1 MKIGDTVGIKN
12 ANSLPDVVG
21 ESAEIVGLRT
31 QEFEK
36 YTVYPVWARMTT
48 GERKGKIYGFQY
60 GEVELPPRRY
70 KEVTM
75 EPEVVKRLEE
85 VLKGVTTIEDVAEIE
100 RAIGEVKGNILTEPA
115 LGFWEGKTPCWDM
128 FHCPDAIKKE
138 CPAFRYRTLP
148 CWQIEGT
155 YCKLLDSEPQ
165 GMDTD
170 ICHVCR
176 AYEKWGHREPI
187 EIKLRGKGSNVKM
200 SQVMKHL
207 ALP

>member
-1 MKIGDTVGIKN
+1 MKIGDTVSIKECN
-12 ANSLPDVVG
+12 PLPDVVG
-21 ESAEIVGLRT
+21 ESAKIVGLQT

-36 YTVYPVWARMTT
+36 YTAYPVWVRITT
-48 GERKGKIYGFQY
+48 GARKGNFYGFRY
-60 GEVELPPRRY
+60 AEVTLTPRRY

-75 EPEVVKRLEE
+75 ETEIVKRLEE
-85 VLKGVTTIEDVAEIE
+85 VMKGITTIEDVAEIE
-100 RAIGEVKGNILTEPA
+100 RAISEVKGSILTEPS
-115 LGFWEGKTPCWDM
+115 LSFWEGKTPCWDM

-138 CPAFRYRTLP
+138 CPAFSYRTLP

-155 YCKLLDSEPQ
+155 YCKLLDSGPQ

-176 AYEKWGHREPI
+176 VYEKWGCREPI
-187 EIKLRGKGSNVKM
+187 EIKLRGKGSNIKM
-200 SQVMKHL
+200 CQIMKHL